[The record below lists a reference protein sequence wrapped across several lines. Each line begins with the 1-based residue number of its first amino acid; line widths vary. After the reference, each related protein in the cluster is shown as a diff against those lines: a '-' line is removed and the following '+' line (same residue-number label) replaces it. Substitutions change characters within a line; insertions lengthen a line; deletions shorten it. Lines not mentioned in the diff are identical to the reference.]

1 MPRPGHDD
9 FYPET
14 QAAVAGSS
22 TSSVAHFQGHGA
34 PWGGPVAA
42 QDWSAFWHEQQ
53 QQQVA
58 IPPPLAPPPLTCP
71 AMQFPTH
78 YPVPPSPQTPTAA
91 IQPPED
97 REDNLWLKDL
107 VKDLRA
113 ENKKMMDELLAE
125 RSHRNDARLEV
136 AEAQSEVLRLTA
148 RHAEELAEVRMEAAT
163 AAWRNG
169 SWCDNRWRGGPL

>member
-34 PWGGPVAA
+34 PWGGAVAA
-42 QDWSAFWHEQQ
+42 QDWSAFWHEQ

-78 YPVPPSPQTPTAA
+78 YPAPPSPQTTTAA
-91 IQPPED
+91 IEPPED
-97 REDNLWLKDL
+97 REDKLWLKDL

-169 SWCDNRWRGGPL
+169 SWWDNGWRGGT